1 MKKSVLAAALAVFA
15 TAVNAQNVTVYGTI
29 GASVAEREV
38 SGVKTTAQG
47 NGDYLSSSVLGFR
60 GTEDLGGGMKASFN
74 LEGDLNVGNGAGD
87 GSGGGLTFDRQSW
100 VELSTG
106 IVAARVGRL
115 QDIAKDAYGY
125 GSAGANLFDLS
136 GTAPFSTAQGLGNR
150 YPQSTRLEATV
161 GGFRLSGSYTN
172 DVTGS
177 AAGDGQGTQA
187 STVGAE
193 GKLGAVSTIAAY
205 TKRGEA
211 TGYVV
216 GGKIRVGAGEIGATY
231 NTHDNGAASPVKAKA
246 YQVGAVM
253 PVGAGFNVR
262 ASYGKNDSD
271 TATADADFWG
281 VMLEKAFSKR
291 TSAFAGYS
299 DLDVNNGITGDT
311 KIATVGLQHKF

>member
-1 MKKSVLAAALAVFA
+1 MKKLAIAAALAAITTGVS
-15 TAVNAQNVTVYGTI
+15 AQNVAVYGTI
-29 GASVAEREV
+29 GASVAEREI

-74 LEGDLNVGNGAGD
+74 LEGDLNVGNGTGD
-87 GSGGGLTFDRQSW
+87 GTGGGLTFDRQSW

-106 IVAARVGRL
+106 VVAARVGRL

-125 GSAGANLFDLS
+125 GSAGANLFDVS
-136 GTAPFSTAQGLGNR
+136 GTAPFSTVQGLGNR

-161 GGFRLSGSYTN
+161 AGFRVSGSYTN

-193 GKLGAVSTIAAY
+193 GRMGPVSTIAAY

-211 TGYVV
+211 TGYAV
-216 GGKIRVGAGEIGATY
+216 GGRFKVGTGEIGATY

-246 YQVGAVM
+246 YQVGAVV

-262 ASYGKNDSD
+262 ASYAKNDSD
-271 TATADADFWG
+271 TVTADADFWG

-291 TSAFAGYS
+291 TSAYVGYS

-311 KIATVGLQHKF
+311 KIATLGLQHKF